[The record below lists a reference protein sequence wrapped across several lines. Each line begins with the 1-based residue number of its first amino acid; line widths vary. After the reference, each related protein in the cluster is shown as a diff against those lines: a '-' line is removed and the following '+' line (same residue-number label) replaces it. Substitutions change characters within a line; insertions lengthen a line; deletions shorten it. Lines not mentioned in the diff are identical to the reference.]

1 MKNLFKKKKAEVK
14 IDEKLIDE
22 FLNRGVEAIYPSRE
36 ALKKKL
42 MSGDR
47 LKIYQGFDPTGPYL
61 HVGHAMGIRA
71 MKILQDL
78 GHEVIFLIGD
88 FTSRVGDPDKDSA
101 RKMLS
106 LQEIEK
112 NMNGWKEQAAQMIDF
127 DGDNPVKFLH
137 NYDWLS
143 KLTLEE
149 IIKLMSHMTVQQMLE
164 RDMFERRLKE
174 NDPIYVQEFIY
185 PLMQGYDGVA
195 MGVDIEMGGADQ
207 TFNMLVG
214 RRLSKAYL
222 GKEKFVRTNKMMD
235 ATDGRTMS
243 KTKGNGIN
251 LGDTADEMYGKA
263 MSYSDDKITMGLEL
277 LTSVPMDEIEEIG
290 RDIANGIN
298 QMVHKKKMAFEI
310 VKSIK
315 GEEVALKA
323 QENWIKQFSEKKIPD
338 NLKEFVFEQE
348 GKILDILKDTELIS
362 SNKEGKR
369 KIDEGAVK
377 ILNNQGEEI
386 QKIEEYFEFIKKGQY
401 ILKLG
406 KKMVK
411 INIK

>member
-1 MKNLFKKKKAEVK
+1 MEKTKDMKII
-14 IDEKLIDE
+14 IDEKKIDR
-22 FLNRGVEAIYPSRE
+22 FLDRGVEAVYPTRD

-42 MSGDR
+42 MSGER

-78 GHEVIFLIGD
+78 GHEVIFLVGD
-88 FTSRVGDPDKDSA
+88 FTSRVGDPDKNSV

-106 LQEIEK
+106 LEDIKK
-112 NMNGWKEQAAQMIDF
+112 NMEGWKEQAAQMIDF
-127 DGDNPVKFLH
+127 GGDNPVKFLH
-137 NYDWLS
+137 NYNWLS
-143 KLTLEE
+143 KLTLDE

-174 NDPIYVQEFIY
+174 GDPIHVQEFIY

-214 RRLSKAYL
+214 RRLSKVYL
-222 GKEKFVRTNKMMD
+222 NKEKFVRTNKMMD

-277 LTSVPMDEIEEIG
+277 LTSIPMDEVKKIG
-290 RDIANGIN
+290 EDITNGKN
-298 QMVHKKKMAFEI
+298 QMNHKKMMSFEI
-310 VKSIK
+310 VKAIK
-315 GEEVALKA
+315 GKEVAQKA
-323 QENWIKQFSEKKIPD
+323 QTNWIAQFSKKEIPD
-338 NLKEFVFEQE
+338 NLKEFNFNN
-348 GKILDILKDTELIS
+348 GIKILEVLKETKLSS
-362 SNKEGKR
+362 SNSNGRR
-369 KIDEGAVK
+369 KIDEKAVQLDGK
-377 ILNNQGEEI
+377 KLTDHN
-386 QKIEEYFEFIKKGQY
+386 FELKKGEF

-411 INIK
+411 INVK